1 MNNNPINIIKMLMT
15 KGNPQQML
23 KKMVGNNLMINNL
36 IDMAQSGN
44 SKGVEE
50 FARNFYK
57 ERGKDCDKEFKEFM
71 SQFKEVSTNFASDV

>member
-23 KKMVGNNLMINNL
+23 KKMVGNNPMLNNL

-44 SKGVEE
+44 NKGVEE

-57 ERGKDCDKEFKEFM
+57 ERGKDFDKEFKEFM
-71 SQFKEVSTNFASDV
+71 SQFK

>member
-23 KKMVGNNLMINNL
+23 KKMVGNNPMINNL

-57 ERGKDCDKEFKEFM
+57 ERCKDFDKEFKEFM
-71 SQFKEVSTNFASDV
+71 SQFK